1 MTLEAAL
8 RLTEILLGLA
18 LLQAAAEH
26 MVRPGDR
33 AVHAV
38 RAVLCLALVAGLR
51 TDAVLAA
58 LFATSLL
65 LLHRWQGPYNGGSD
79 RMGLLILACLC
90 AARFLPSQAELA
102 FGYLAAQLVL
112 SYAVSG
118 WVKIV
123 NPDWRSGQ
131 ALSDVFRFS
140 AYPVAEDLRAL
151 ARRRRLLFA
160 GSWAVMALELLFPLA
175 LATPWT
181 LGAALAAG
189 SPAARGSPAR
199 YRPSACRGRGRARRG
214 RRARGGRGRSRP
226 GPATAPASRR
236 RAG

>member
-1 MTLEAAL
+1 MDAAL

-26 MVRPGDR
+26 MARPGDR
-33 AVHAV
+33 AIHAV
-38 RAVLCLALVAGLR
+38 RAALCLALVAGLA
-51 TDAVLAA
+51 TDMVLAA

-79 RMGLLILACLC
+79 RMGILILCCLC
-90 AARFLPSQAELA
+90 AARLFPAQAELS

-123 NPDWRSGQ
+123 NPDWRSGL
-131 ALSDVFRFS
+131 ALSDVFRYS
-140 AYPVAEDLRAL
+140 AYPVAEDLRGL
-151 ARRRRLLFA
+151 AGRRGLLLA
-160 GSWAVMALELLFPLA
+160 ASWAVMALELLFPLA

-181 LGAALAAG
+181 LAAALAAAG
-189 SPAARGSPAR
+189 LFHLSNACVFGLNRFLWTWLAAYPSLIWLQAR
-199 YRPSACRGRGRARRG
+199 IFG
-214 RRARGGRGRSRP
+214 
-226 GPATAPASRR
+226 
-236 RAG
+236 